1 MFDIMFAQLDG
12 GFLEN
17 FFSMFDIVFAQL
29 AVIPRI
35 RNRFVEIVAVAEHY
49 FIIAHVPDKE
59 SKKQP
64 F

>member
-1 MFDIMFAQLDG
+1 MG

-35 RNRFVEIVAVAEHY
+35 RNRFVEIVAVAEQY
-49 FIIAHVPDKE
+49 FIIAHVTDKE

>member
-1 MFDIMFAQLDG
+1 MG

-17 FFSMFDIVFAQL
+17 FFSVFDIVFAQL